1 MAPPKESQADA
12 ALESLIWSLVGE
24 QGSQTPFQRFVT
36 KVLEYHERPA
46 FTLAEIRARE
56 STKAKGDLF
65 ECFCVRYL
73 KHVKKYDEVWRLADV
88 PEEVLVPLGLGRRD
102 VGIDLVAR
110 HQNRYVAVQCKFKKL
125 GGNRHD
131 CVNWKELST
140 FYALCART
148 QAKANWKAHLVMT
161 NARSVRRMGDRTDE
175 DKSICFGSLNNLS
188 SIDFAAMLSN
198 EKNTDQG
205 GSVAALSLEE
215 LRAARLKAL
224 LSASAEL
231 AVDTT
236 PT

>member
-1 MAPPKESQADA
+1 MTQADNV
-12 ALESLIWSLVGE
+12 LTSLIWSLVGE
-24 QGSQTPFQRFVT
+24 FRTAGCSDLTLFQRFVN

-73 KHVKKYDEVWRLADV
+73 KHVKKYEEVWRLADV
-88 PEEVLVPLGLGRRD
+88 PEGLLASLGLGRRD

-110 HQNRYVAVQCKFKKL
+110 HQNGYVAVQCKFKKP
-125 GGNRHD
+125 GSNRHD

-148 QAKANWKAHLVMT
+148 QAKADWKSHLVMT
-161 NARSVRRMGDRTDE
+161 NARSVRRMGDRTDQ
-175 DKSICFGSLNNLS
+175 DKSICFGSLNSMS
-188 SIDFAAMLSN
+188 SIDFASMLPRKENSN
-198 EKNTDQG
+198 EGQE
-205 GSVAALSLEE
+205 AAGMRLSLED

-224 LSASAEL
+224 TLDASP
-231 AVDTT
+231 